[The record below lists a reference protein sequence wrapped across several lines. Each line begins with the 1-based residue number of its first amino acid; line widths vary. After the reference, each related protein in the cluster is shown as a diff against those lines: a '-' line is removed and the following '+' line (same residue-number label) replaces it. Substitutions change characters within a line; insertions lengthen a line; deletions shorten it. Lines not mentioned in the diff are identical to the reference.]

1 MELLRNHVTILASA
15 DNVADGR
22 LHRLTKNIIKSGISV
37 DIWALGHSTDAPAG
51 ATFHRA
57 PGTKGKFSRVWRD
70 LTLPGKAA
78 GEVVM
83 VISPDLV
90 PMAYLVSR
98 IRRQKLIVD
107 VYENYP
113 RLLADRTWAKG
124 LIGALA
130 KAIAKVSTF
139 LAARAELTTV
149 ADIQVPPFKARNRMV
164 VKNLPESEI
173 LTQSGELEKTPRAIY
188 IGDVRK
194 SRGLQKMLE
203 VAELA
208 TTWNFDIIGN
218 VASADQEFVT
228 NWQKTSPASSH
239 VKFHGRL
246 TPLESWKFA
255 KGAWVGLTLLDST
268 PAFIEAVP
276 SKLYEYAACGLAT
289 ISTSLPR
296 CVDLISQSGGG
307 KIADTASDVAA
318 ILNGWQASPKDL
330 EVVRGSA
337 LTWAT
342 NELNSQAQYAQFGA
356 AVKSLTTPAR

>member
-1 MELLRNHVTILASA
+1 MQLLRNHITILASA

-22 LHRLTKNIIKSGISV
+22 LHRLTKNIIKCGISV
-37 DIWALGHSTDAPAG
+37 DIWALGHSADAPQD

-57 PGTKGKFSRVWRD
+57 PGNIRKLSRIWRD
-70 LTLPGKAA
+70 LILPGKAV

-90 PMAYLVSR
+90 PMAYLITR
-98 IRRQKLIVD
+98 IKRQKLIVD

-113 RLLADRTWAKG
+113 RLLADRAWAKG
-124 LIGALA
+124 LLGILA
-130 KAIAKVSTF
+130 KTMAKVSTF
-139 LAARAELTTV
+139 LAARADLTTV
-149 ADIQVPPFKARNRMV
+149 ADIQVPPFKARNRIV
-164 VKNLPESEI
+164 IKNLPETEI
-173 LTQSGELEKTPRAIY
+173 LTQSGELDQIPRAIY

-194 SRGLQKMLE
+194 SRGLHKMLE

-208 TTWNFDIIGN
+208 TAWNFDIIGN

-228 NWQKTSPASSH
+228 NWQRTSSASSR

-246 TPLESWKFA
+246 TPIESWKFA

-296 CVDLISQSGGG
+296 CVELISQSGGG
-307 KIADTASDVAA
+307 KIADSAREVSV
-318 ILNGWQASPKDL
+318 ILDGWQANPKDL
-330 EVVRGSA
+330 EAIRANAHS
-337 LTWAT
+337 WAK

-356 AVKSLTTPAR
+356 AVKNLTTRAR